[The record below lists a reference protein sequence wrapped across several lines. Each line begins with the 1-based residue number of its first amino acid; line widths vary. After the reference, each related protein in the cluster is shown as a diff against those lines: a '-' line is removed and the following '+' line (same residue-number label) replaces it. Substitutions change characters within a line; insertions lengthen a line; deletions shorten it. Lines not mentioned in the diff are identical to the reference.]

1 MGSNPAS
8 KGHTM
13 TASGPIDPFAGGSS
27 TPSLSFKGAPVG
39 TTYEGTVVESPDLV
53 HSRNFDT
60 NLPDYW
66 PAKVG
71 ETPSPKMAAV
81 VKIVMADGEE
91 RAIWAI
97 QPSAMFAAI
106 KAAANHAGVK
116 IDIGGTLAVKYTG
129 DKPANDPRKN
139 AAKQYVARYT
149 PPAAAAT
156 ADPFAATPEPVVA
169 KPIPS
174 AAQGWDAAPPF

>member
-1 MGSNPAS
+1 
-8 KGHTM
+8 M
-13 TASGPIDPFAGGSS
+13 TTSGPIDPFAGSSS
-27 TPSLSFKGAPVG
+27 TPSLSFKGAPIG

-66 PAKVG
+66 PAKAG

-156 ADPFAATPEPVVA
+156 ADPFAAAPAATAPAAP
-169 KPIPS
+169 
-174 AAQGWDAAPPF
+174 AAQDAKGWDSAPPF